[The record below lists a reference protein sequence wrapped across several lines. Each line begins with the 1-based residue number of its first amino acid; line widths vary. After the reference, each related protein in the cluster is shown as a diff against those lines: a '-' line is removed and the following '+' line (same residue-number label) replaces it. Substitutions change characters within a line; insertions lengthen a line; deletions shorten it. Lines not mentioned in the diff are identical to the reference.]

1 MTNLTKYKME
11 MVVNCNIREQTA
23 NVYTRDKSVM
33 QKLNRLVS
41 DYSDTYKLRKQT
53 DVDKS
58 SLMKGMVKRLLFINL
73 ITCALP
79 VNDKK

>member
-33 QKLNRLVS
+33 QKLNWLVS
-41 DYSDTYKLRKQT
+41 EYPNTYMLRKQK

-58 SLMKGMVKRLLFINL
+58 FLMKEMV
-73 ITCALP
+73 
-79 VNDKK
+79 

>member
-1 MTNLTKYKME
+1 MTNVTKYEME
-11 MVVNCNIREQTA
+11 MVVNCNIEEQTA

-41 DYSDTYKLRKQT
+41 DYSDTNKLRKQT

-73 ITCALP
+73 IICALS

>member
-33 QKLNRLVS
+33 QKLNWLVS
-41 DYSDTYKLRKQT
+41 DYPNTYMLRKQT
-53 DVDKS
+53 DVDKRF
-58 SLMKGMVKRLLFINL
+58 LMKGMV
-73 ITCALP
+73 
-79 VNDKK
+79 

>member
-33 QKLNRLVS
+33 QKLNWLVS
-41 DYSDTYKLRKQT
+41 DYPNTYMLRKQT

-58 SLMKGMVKRLLFINL
+58 FLMKGMV
-73 ITCALP
+73 
-79 VNDKK
+79 

>member
-11 MVVNCNIREQTA
+11 IVVNCNIREQTA

-33 QKLNRLVS
+33 QKLNWLVS
-41 DYSDTYKLRKQT
+41 EYPNTYMLRKQT

-58 SLMKGMVKRLLFINL
+58 FLMKEMV
-73 ITCALP
+73 
-79 VNDKK
+79 

>member
-23 NVYTRDKSVM
+23 NIYTRDKSVM
-33 QKLNRLVS
+33 QKLNWLVS
-41 DYSDTYKLRKQT
+41 EYPNTYMLRKQT

-58 SLMKGMVKRLLFINL
+58 FLMKEMV
-73 ITCALP
+73 
-79 VNDKK
+79 

>member
-11 MVVNCNIREQTA
+11 MLVNCNIREQTA

-33 QKLNRLVS
+33 QKLNWLVS
-41 DYSDTYKLRKQT
+41 EYPNTYMLRKQT

-58 SLMKGMVKRLLFINL
+58 FLMKEMV
-73 ITCALP
+73 
-79 VNDKK
+79 

>member
-33 QKLNRLVS
+33 QKLNWLVS
-41 DYSDTYKLRKQT
+41 EYPNTYMLRKQT

-58 SLMKGMVKRLLFINL
+58 FLMNEMV
-73 ITCALP
+73 
-79 VNDKK
+79 

>member
-33 QKLNRLVS
+33 QKLNWLVS
-41 DYSDTYKLRKQT
+41 EYPNTYMLRKQT

-58 SLMKGMVKRLLFINL
+58 FLMKEMV
-73 ITCALP
+73 
-79 VNDKK
+79 

>member
-23 NVYTRDKSVM
+23 TVYTRDKSVM
-33 QKLNRLVS
+33 QKLNWLVS
-41 DYSDTYKLRKQT
+41 DYPNTYMLRKQT

-58 SLMKGMVKRLLFINL
+58 FLMKGMV
-73 ITCALP
+73 
-79 VNDKK
+79 